1 MYPLS
6 LARRIRD
13 GESEPSSPRSPGR
26 GTARSSRPPSPGEA
40 APPTPAHN
48 RREVSNYQ
56 NASLMAASQA
66 DLQALLAMQRQQKKD
81 WEQMLERHSQRAF
94 EKRRLEGLRHALRTI
109 QLFNARILAQQTGD
123 IGTPL

>member
-13 GESEPSSPRSPGR
+13 GESEPSSPRSPVG
-26 GTARSSRPPSPGEA
+26 GTARSSPPPGEA

-56 NASLMAASQA
+56 NASLMAATQA

-109 QLFNARILAQQTGD
+109 QLFSARILAQQTGD